1 MATVSVHVTLASI
14 CNMDVLENNQ
24 DTSQGNSNHGYLLI
38 CCIFDMDRCVFSMQ
52 SRKMCSMPIVPI
64 V

>member
-1 MATVSVHVTLASI
+1 
-14 CNMDVLENNQ
+14 MDVLENNQ
-24 DTSQGNSNHGYLLI
+24 NTFQGSSGYLLI
-38 CCIFDMDRCVFSMQ
+38 CWIFDMDRCVFSMQ